1 MRRPRPGDASRPGPV
16 SLAIFSA
23 RPALAVPDRNGC
35 AMSFI
40 LRRLG
45 FYLAAFFVAAVVNF
59 LIPRLMP
66 GNPVDIMFASAGT
79 TLPPEARAALM
90 DTFGFAMGPLH
101 EQFLAYLKSVFT
113 WDLGYSVKFYP
124 LTVSQVLGYA
134 MPWTLL
140 LAGTAAILAFCGGS
154 LIGIAAAWRRGG
166 VFDAAISPAALA
178 LQAVPPVVIALLA
191 LFLFSF
197 ILNWLPGGYAYKP
210 SLDPGWTWDYISS
223 VAYHAVLPI
232 ASLTFVS
239 LGGYLITM
247 RNNMIGQ
254 LGEDHVV
261 MGMAKG
267 LSDARV
273 RYNYAARNA
282 LLPSATAFALTIGSV
297 LGGSLVTEVV
307 FNYPGLGQTLYVGI
321 VSRDYPLIQGQLMF
335 MTLATLIANFAVDL
349 AYVFIDP
356 RLRRA

>member
-1 MRRPRPGDASRPGPV
+1 
-16 SLAIFSA
+16 
-23 RPALAVPDRNGC
+23 
-35 AMSFI
+35 MSFI

-45 FYLAAFFVAAVVNF
+45 FYLAAFLVAAIVNF
-59 LIPRLMP
+59 MIPRIMP
-66 GNPVDIMFASAGT
+66 GNPVDIMFASAGG

-90 DTFGFAMGPLH
+90 ETFGFAMGPLH

-124 LTVSQVLGYA
+124 LKVNQVLGYA

-140 LAGTAAILAFCGGS
+140 LAGTAAMVAFCVGT
-154 LIGIAAAWRRGG
+154 LIGILSAWRRGG
-166 VFDAAISPAALA
+166 ALDATLSPAALA
-178 LQAVPPVVIALLA
+178 LQAVPPVVIALLS
-191 LFLFSF
+191 LYLFSHV
-197 ILNWLPGGYAYKP
+197 LGWLPGGYAYLP
-210 SLDPGWTWDYISS
+210 ALDPGWTWEYLSS
-223 VAYHAVLPI
+223 VAYHALLPI
-232 ASLTFVS
+232 SSLAFVS

-261 MGMAKG
+261 MGLAKG

-282 LLPSATAFALTIGSV
+282 LLPSVTAFALTIGSV

-321 VSRDYPLIQGQLMF
+321 VTRDYPLIQGQLMF
-335 MTLATLIANFAVDL
+335 MTLATLAANFLVDL